1 MANVGV
7 AGPIQAAGSHPSN
20 VDDNALFESVGKK
33 VAEHFVKENK
43 ELVEGFGARF
53 FRRTIEEGLVNGP
66 NGQPLKLSPEQ
77 LESHLVEFKKQ
88 LLDDLLTQKAEEL
101 QEDSKESFAKAAQH
115 SAESARL
122 KESSQIKLAEAARL
136 AAKAEK
142 EGQEALTKQFWSI
155 FNGKNPLPAE
165 KIDAVFQTYLADRSL
180 TVEETSEGKGF
191 GRINSMSSVIKY
203 LQANPLTKLC
213 DFRTFKTEVN
223 DVGTLA
229 DFLKTP
235 AAFAIKGVAF
245 KSGIAEIAKEK
256 LAEAA
261 ADRATTKSPL
271 KVQYFA

>member
-7 AGPIQAAGSHPSN
+7 AGPIQAAGSHPAN

-53 FRRTIEEGLVNGP
+53 FRRIIEEGLVDGP
-66 NGQPLKLSPEQ
+66 NGQPLKLSPE
-77 LESHLVEFKKQ
+77 EMEDWLVKYKEGFLKH
-88 LLDDLLTQKAEEL
+88 LLTQKAEEL
-101 QEDSKESFAKAAQH
+101 QEASKESFAKAAQH

-122 KESSQIKLAEAARL
+122 KESSQKKLAL
-136 AAKAEK
+136 AEK
-142 EGQEALTKQFWSI
+142 LGQEGLTEQFWSI
-155 FNGKNPLPAE
+155 FHGRTPVPQE
-165 KIDAVFQTYLADRSL
+165 KYDEIFNTYLADRSL
-180 TVEETSEGKGF
+180 TVEESVEGKSF

-203 LQANPLTKLC
+203 LQANPLTKTC

-223 DVGTLA
+223 DVGKLV

-235 AAFAIKGVAF
+235 AAFAIKGVAL

-256 LAEAA
+256 LTEAVA
-261 ADRATTKSPL
+261 ARATTKSPL